1 MVSQS
6 IQNYSSL
13 KKSTWPHLLLVGQL
27 GQIGSNLVKL
37 VKTCIIWCGL
47 LQVVFALKIWRHY
60 LYGVPCRIF
69 TDHKS
74 LQYIFTQKELNLRQ
88 RRWLELIKDYDC
100 TIEYHPGKAN
110 VVVDALSRKTRGFLC
125 LSADSIS
132 PIVDRVEIFGSSVAS
147 S

>member
-47 LQVVFALKIWRHY
+47 LQPTPLKENFVHEIHTCVMEKVRVLVPH
-60 LYGVPCRIF
+60 LVLPFPCRLL
-69 TDHKS
+69 D
-74 LQYIFTQKELNLRQ
+74 
-88 RRWLELIKDYDC
+88 
-100 TIEYHPGKAN
+100 
-110 VVVDALSRKTRGFLC
+110 
-125 LSADSIS
+125 
-132 PIVDRVEIFGSSVAS
+132 
-147 S
+147 